1 MQTTLKDVKKSY
13 YWPSIR
19 EDIKPYV
26 KNYLKY
32 QKNKHSIEV
41 KVEFL
46 ELLPILFLSYRD
58 ISIDFIT
65 RLSKCSEANSILVII
80 DRFIMTIRFILM
92 TIISNDSKKELKTIP
107 RMIKGL
113 FFDEQI
119 SLYGMPTLIIS
130 SKDVSFIIQF
140 CQHIMRKLNF
150 NMLLIITWY
159 L

>member
-1 MQTTLKDVKKSY
+1 Y

-80 DRFIMTIRFILM
+80 DRFIMTIRFI
-92 TIISNDSKKELKTIP
+92 
-107 RMIKGL
+107 
-113 FFDEQI
+113 
-119 SLYGMPTLIIS
+119 
-130 SKDVSFIIQF
+130 
-140 CQHIMRKLNF
+140 
-150 NMLLIITWY
+150 
-159 L
+159 